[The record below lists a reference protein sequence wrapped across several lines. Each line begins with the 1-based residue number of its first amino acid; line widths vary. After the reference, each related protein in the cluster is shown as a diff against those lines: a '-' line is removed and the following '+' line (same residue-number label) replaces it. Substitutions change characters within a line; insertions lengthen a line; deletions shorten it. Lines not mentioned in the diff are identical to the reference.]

1 VTPEVTSVGSLNLD
15 VTITV
20 ETLPAPGETVLG
32 TSAARAGGGK
42 GANQAAAAQAA
53 GAAVAMVGAVG
64 DDDAGRLMCDDLASR
79 GVDVSAVARVADV
92 YSGTATIAVDSRH
105 GENLIIVDPGAN
117 GTLSAAD
124 VGVDAVRH
132 AAVVLAQLEVPVAAV
147 LAAAEHARG
156 RFILNPSP
164 VASLPRALWDR
175 VAVLVVNQ
183 SELGALAGV
192 DTPAGRDD
200 ASSALRALGRDGAT
214 IVTLGAAGALVDDG
228 SGVHALDALAVQPV
242 DTTGAG
248 DCFCGILAARLAAG
262 DPMLEAARLA
272 TAGAALATL
281 APGARGALPGLAE
294 IRSAAEGL
302 REPGQPRT

>member
-1 VTPEVTSVGSLNLD
+1 VTPDVTSVGSLNLD

-20 ETLPAPGETVLG
+20 AALPAPGETVLG

-42 GANQAAAAQAA
+42 GGNQAAAARAA
-53 GAAVAMVGAVG
+53 GASVAMVARVG
-64 DDDAGRLMCDDLASR
+64 EDDAGRLLLEELTRS
-79 GVDVSAVARVADV
+79 GIDVGAVARVPGG

-117 GTLSAAD
+117 GSLEPAD
-124 VGVDAVRH
+124 VRVDAVRD
-132 AAVVLAQLEVPVAAV
+132 ASVVLAQLEVPVAAV
-147 LAAAEHARG
+147 LAAAEHAGG

-164 VASLPRALWDR
+164 AGGWARLPLGLLAR

-183 SELGALAGV
+183 SELGILASTE
-192 DTPAGRDD
+192 TPRGAQD
-200 ASSALRALGRDGAT
+200 AAAALRALGPPCPT
-214 IVTLGAAGALVDDG
+214 IVTLGAAGALVHDG
-228 SGVHALDALAVQPV
+228 SSLHELPAPSVSPV

-262 DPMLEAARLA
+262 DELLEAARLA

-281 APGARGALPGLAE
+281 APGARGALPSEAE
-294 IRSAAEGL
+294 IRAAADASL
-302 REPGQPRT
+302 VV

>member
-1 VTPEVTSVGSLNLD
+1 VSPGVTSVGSLNLD

-20 ETLPAPGETVLG
+20 ENLPAPGETVLG

-42 GANQAAAAQAA
+42 GGNQAAAARAA
-53 GAAVAMVGAVG
+53 GADVAMVARVG
-64 DDDAGRLMCDDLASR
+64 DDDAGRLMLADLVGR
-79 GVDVSAVARVADV
+79 GIDVDGVARVRGE
-92 YSGTATIAVDSRH
+92 YSGSATIAVDARH

-117 GTLSAAD
+117 GALEPAD
-124 VGVDAVRH
+124 VRVDAVRD
-132 AAVVLAQLEVPVAAV
+132 AAVVLAQLEVPISAV

-164 VASLPRALWDR
+164 AVPLAPALQER

-183 SELGALAGV
+183 SELGILAGV
-192 DTPAGRDD
+192 QAPAGRDD
-200 ASSALRALGRDGAT
+200 AAAALRGFGPPAPT
-214 IVTLGAAGALVDDG
+214 IVTLGAAGALVHDG
-228 SGVHALDALAVQPV
+228 TAVHALAAPAVTPV

-262 DPMLEAARLA
+262 DALLEAARLA

-281 APGARGALPGLAE
+281 APGARGALPDLHE
-294 IRSAAEGL
+294 IRRAAEGL
-302 REPGQPRT
+302 SPV